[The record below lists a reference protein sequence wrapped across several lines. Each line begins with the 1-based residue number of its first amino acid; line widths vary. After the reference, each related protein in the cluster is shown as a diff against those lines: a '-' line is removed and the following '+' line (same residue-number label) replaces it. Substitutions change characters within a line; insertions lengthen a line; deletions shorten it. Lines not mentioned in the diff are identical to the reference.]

1 MIMKI
6 KHLTVALGC
15 SFIILTSCMKEYD
28 CTCDHV
34 VTQGSQMDSTWT
46 TETTVTNDNK
56 KDAQANCE
64 YLGGTNYSGQTVIE
78 ETCTLK

>member
-1 MIMKI
+1 MKK
-6 KHLTVALGC
+6 KHLTVAVCCLTV
-15 SFIILTSCMKEYD
+15 LATSCIKEYD
-28 CTCDHV
+28 CTCNHV

-46 TETTVTNDNK
+46 TETTVANDNK

-64 YLGGTNYSGQTVIE
+64 YLGGTNYSGQTIIE